1 MEYTIQQA
9 KDEAVKYCTK
19 DFPVYTYEYDG
30 AGGSMCYIRKDI
42 AEKMA
47 ELYASKLREADQA
60 ELSTLREENER
71 LRKALQSARDLLYYK
86 DEENGGWWC
95 DPMGADFG
103 SVLTT
108 IDVALHPSHNTE
120 DNGK

>member
-19 DFPVYTYEYDG
+19 DFPVDTSEYDG

-47 ELYASKLREADQA
+47 ELYASKLREADQ
-60 ELSTLREENER
+60 ER
-71 LRKALQSARDLLYYK
+71 IKDLEGKLKLAVDLVSDILKEALVHP
-86 DEENGGWWC
+86 G
-95 DPMGADFG
+95 
-103 SVLTT
+103 VT
-108 IDVALHPSHNTE
+108 IEQKKNIIEALNL
-120 DNGK
+120 